1 MKTIL
6 ILGAAV
12 WPDGP
17 SPTLRRRTE
26 HAARLWHAGAAARI
40 IPCGGLGQHPPTE
53 AAMMRELLIADGVP
67 DDAITLEDES
77 TTTLENIRNAAA
89 LLAAPDVIIV
99 TDAYHAPRALL
110 TARHFGLRA
119 KADCPA
125 RPGPQ
130 WRYRLREALALPI
143 YALRL
148 WLRGDKG

>member
-1 MKTIL
+1 
-6 ILGAAV
+6 
-12 WPDGP
+12 
-17 SPTLRRRTE
+17 
-26 HAARLWHAGAAARI
+26 
-40 IPCGGLGQHPPTE
+40 
-53 AAMMRELLIADGVP
+53 MMRALLIADGVP
-67 DDAITLEDES
+67 DSAIALEDQS

-89 LLAAPDVIIV
+89 MLTAPEVIIV

-130 WRYRLREALALPI
+130 WRYHLREALALPI

-148 WLRGDKG
+148 WLRGSQG